1 MLLLTTITVTAA
13 NPLRTVD
20 IIAHRGASYDAPENT
35 VAAMRLGY
43 DQKADACELDIYLTA
58 DGKIVVLHDRDTAR
72 VSGVT
77 NRPAETTLAELQK
90 LSAGQW
96 GKWKGS
102 KYAERIPSLEET
114 LKVVPANKRVVIE
127 IKVGPEILPEL
138 DRVLKASG
146 LKTEQLV
153 IISFGYDTVV
163 EAKKKFPAVPVL
175 WLVGADKKKQ
185 YPPIED
191 LIAKAKEAKVEGLNL
206 EQGFPVDDAFATK
219 VHAAGL
225 KLYVW
230 TVDDPAMARKW
241 LAAGVDGITTN
252 RPEWLRGQLASSAGS

>member
-1 MLLLTTITVTAA
+1 M
-13 NPLRTVD
+13 
-20 IIAHRGASYDAPENT
+20 
-35 VAAMRLGY
+35 
-43 DQKADACELDIYLTA
+43 
-58 DGKIVVLHDRDTAR
+58 
-72 VSGVT
+72 
-77 NRPAETTLAELQK
+77 
-90 LSAGQW
+90 
-96 GKWKGS
+96 
-102 KYAERIPSLEET
+102 
-114 LKVVPANKRVVIE
+114 
-127 IKVGPEILPEL
+127 
-138 DRVLKASG
+138 
-146 LKTEQLV
+146 V

-163 EAKKKFPAVPVL
+163 ESKKFPGVPVL

-206 EQGFPVDDAFATK
+206 EQGFPVDDAFARK

-252 RPEWLRGQLASSAGS
+252 RPEWLREQLPPGGR